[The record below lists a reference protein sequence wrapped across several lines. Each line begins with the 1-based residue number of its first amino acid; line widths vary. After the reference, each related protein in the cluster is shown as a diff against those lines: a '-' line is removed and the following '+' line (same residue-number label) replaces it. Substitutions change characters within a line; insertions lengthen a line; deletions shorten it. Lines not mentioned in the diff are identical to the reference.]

1 MCAMH
6 QKNECRFQ
14 LLLSR
19 NVGFLYPPMVSHMD
33 KAYNFTFLQI
43 LELCK
48 RQILHLFQIEKYQNS
63 SGITLC
69 LAALCLS
76 TSVLLARAFH
86 EML

>member
-1 MCAMH
+1 MH

-63 SGITLC
+63 SNCFMFSSAMPVHVG
-69 LAALCLS
+69 AVS
-76 TSVLLARAFH
+76 SGFS
-86 EML
+86 